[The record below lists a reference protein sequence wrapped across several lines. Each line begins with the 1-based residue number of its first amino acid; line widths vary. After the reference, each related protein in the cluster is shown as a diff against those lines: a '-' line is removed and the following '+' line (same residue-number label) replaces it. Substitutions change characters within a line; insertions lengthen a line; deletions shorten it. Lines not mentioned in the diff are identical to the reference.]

1 MSSPREGV
9 KKDFTG
15 DMSMT
20 LHTTFIIIQKCLNYN
35 KGMRTI
41 FNIMVEKRLFKKK
54 IIFYSEY
61 RINEDIIIK

>member
-41 FNIMVEKRLFKKK
+41 FNIMVEKRRFKNFVFLF
-54 IIFYSEY
+54 
-61 RINEDIIIK
+61 RVPINEDIIIE